1 MLISPITGWMT
12 TSSPLTKCWTTEE
25 TQLLTCC
32 MPSPESGNCGYN
44 IVLFQPKMTVLIYI
58 ISHLFHVFTWRRMCL
73 TEEWSW
79 WVLPDF
85 PGLLLVWP
93 ILMKRCSGKPL
104 ERPRSPWTM
113 RRNGNWAGVSYG
125 SLRFCRRFWM
135 TCFST
140 LSVIISM
147 SWQLL
152 SLNFMIAAIVWRKIG
167 KLVSAMF
174 AGHIAEG
181 IPKGIYLNWV

>member
-1 MLISPITGWMT
+1 MT

-32 MPSPESGNCGYN
+32 MPSPESG
-44 IVLFQPKMTVLIYI
+44 
-58 ISHLFHVFTWRRMCL
+58 
-73 TEEWSW
+73 
-79 WVLPDF
+79 
-85 PGLLLVWP
+85 LLLVWP
-93 ILMKRCSGKPL
+93 ILMMRCSRKLL

-167 KLVSAMF
+167 KL
-174 AGHIAEG
+174 E
-181 IPKGIYLNWV
+181 KC